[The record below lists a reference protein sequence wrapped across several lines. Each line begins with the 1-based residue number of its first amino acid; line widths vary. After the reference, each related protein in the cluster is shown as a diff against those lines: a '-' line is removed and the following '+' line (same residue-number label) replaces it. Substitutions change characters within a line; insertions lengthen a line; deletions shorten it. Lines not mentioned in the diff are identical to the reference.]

1 MQVQQTETKNPS
13 KLVRF
18 SDYAVIHV
26 LLLLLHICVLVCLLK
41 ALSKQADY
49 GWVAAYSQL
58 FAACKLPTRVKFLRP
73 L

>member
-49 GWVAAYSQL
+49 G
-58 FAACKLPTRVKFLRP
+58 
-73 L
+73 